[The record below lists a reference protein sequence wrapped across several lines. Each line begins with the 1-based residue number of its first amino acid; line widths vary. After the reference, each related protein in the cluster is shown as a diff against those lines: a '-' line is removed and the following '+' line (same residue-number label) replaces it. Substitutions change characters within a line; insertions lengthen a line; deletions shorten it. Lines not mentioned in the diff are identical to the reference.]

1 MTSRARATFA
11 AELDPGEEY
20 RASALGRTQRLL
32 DEERRRGTALAEA
45 VRAHLALD
53 AGDGVDLDGLRAA
66 LAAWE
71 GR

>member
-1 MTSRARATFA
+1 MTSRAKVTFA

-32 DEERRRGTALAEA
+32 DEERRRGAALADDM
-45 VRAHLALD
+45 R
-53 AGDGVDLDGLRAA
+53 DLLRETSIAEVQDSVRAA